1 MKRPHIEKPAQCL
14 APNDTAGI
22 EPIKPERWPDVRFRG
37 EADGVRQV
45 IQQATKVEFYINLKT
60 AHR

>member
-1 MKRPHIEKPAQCL
+1 MHFATLIARATTVTV
-14 APNDTAGI
+14 ARASR
-22 EPIKPERWPDVRFRG
+22 ERWPDVRFRG
-37 EADGVRQV
+37 EADAVRQV